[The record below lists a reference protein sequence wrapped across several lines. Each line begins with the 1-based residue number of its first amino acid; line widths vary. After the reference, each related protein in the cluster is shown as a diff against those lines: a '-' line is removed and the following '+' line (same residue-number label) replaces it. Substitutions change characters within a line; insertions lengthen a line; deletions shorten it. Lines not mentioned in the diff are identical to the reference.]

1 MMMETAKA
9 VADMNVHGIKIHFN
23 VTFIHHTRKEFCFG
37 KKVKIWYTL
46 STMDKS
52 LVKAICII
60 TAFSMTAAL
69 IIGSIATLR
78 STAILAAEIDEKIVA
93 TTEKYANDFSAE
105 FNHMEGLTNSL
116 ASYVRTTFDVE
127 AFENDREGYIDA
139 YK

>member
-1 MMMETAKA
+1 
-9 VADMNVHGIKIHFN
+9 
-23 VTFIHHTRKEFCFG
+23 
-37 KKVKIWYTL
+37 
-46 STMDKS
+46 MDKS

-116 ASYVRTTFDVE
+116 AS
-127 AFENDREGYIDA
+127 
-139 YK
+139 

>member
-1 MMMETAKA
+1 
-9 VADMNVHGIKIHFN
+9 
-23 VTFIHHTRKEFCFG
+23 
-37 KKVKIWYTL
+37 
-46 STMDKS
+46 MDKS

-139 YK
+139 YKEELAQLIKNDLSSIKSTHSLYVTFNPELTNRDEEVWYSAMDG